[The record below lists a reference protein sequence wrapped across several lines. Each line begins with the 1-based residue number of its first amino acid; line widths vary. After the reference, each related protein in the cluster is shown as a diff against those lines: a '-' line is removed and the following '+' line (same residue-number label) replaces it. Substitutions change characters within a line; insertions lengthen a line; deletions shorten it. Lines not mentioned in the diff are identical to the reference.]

1 MDNNLQKY
9 YLTQDGREFILSSD
23 IKNNLVILSCI
34 ETNKENPPIFVGEF
48 SLSHLRQ
55 LNKLFDSKLT
65 VKDAQDLI
73 NKTIE
78 AEKLKIEYKE
88 KQINIYLYLLNQTTL
103 FILHP
108 NIGSPKVEITYSPKK
123 YLPVRKIFYPPVY
136 IKRPTIYIDELD
148 SNNNINQQN
157 NSNIS
162 STKRNENLSLTLTP
176 RKRQKNIPGSN
187 ILFTSSFNNNLR
199 NIPQNGID
207 LRVNKIEKYENKKI
221 IELQNE
227 INQIKMEYN
236 LEKDKTSKLNE
247 ELEKLNH
254 QISIRKLLKENYK
267 ETLNREKEYF
277 MKNNEISKE
286 NSEIIILREQN
297 EKLSVKLKEINE
309 NFEKYKIEKEEEL
322 KKLISTIY
330 ILENEKNELIL
341 EKKKL
346 SKQFNMLQFQYENV
360 SQKYNNYFNQAIIV
374 KGEIIEKNNERDFLT
389 KKIFPD
395 ENLKISFNLL
405 YKASIDSDKAE
416 AFHKKCDNSE
426 SSIVLIKSKN
436 GKRFGGFTSCSWK
449 GNYINKKDEKAFV
462 FSLDKMEI
470 YDIISG
476 KDAIGCYP
484 NNGPVFL
491 GCQIRIYDNAF
502 EKGGTTV
509 EKGMNYKTNED
520 FELTGGLQAFQIEE
534 IEVYE
539 IKLE

>member
-207 LRVNKIEKYENKKI
+207 LRVNKIERYENKKI

-330 ILENEKNELIL
+330 ILENEKKELIL

>member
-73 NKTIE
+73 NKTIK

-207 LRVNKIEKYENKKI
+207 LRVNKIERYENKKI

-254 QISIRKLLKENYK
+254 QIS
-267 ETLNREKEYF
+267 LNREKEYF